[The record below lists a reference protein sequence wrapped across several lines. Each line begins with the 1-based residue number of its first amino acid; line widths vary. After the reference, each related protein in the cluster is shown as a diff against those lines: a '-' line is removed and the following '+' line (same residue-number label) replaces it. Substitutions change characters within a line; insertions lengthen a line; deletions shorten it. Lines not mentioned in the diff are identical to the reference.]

1 MAHYGIQA
9 AITAKTLAKRAPNL
23 EKCLLSWIYEVVGE
37 PMPENIVYEEALKDG
52 VLICKLMNKV
62 KPGSIDKVRQFEF
75 SMKIIAI
82 KQNLVIDRHQWKCLS
97 ADGEH

>member
-9 AITAKTLAKRAPNL
+9 AITAKTQAKRAPNL

-37 PMPENIVYEEALKDG
+37 PMPETIVYEEALKDG

-62 KPGSIDKVRQFEF
+62 KPGSIDKV
-75 SMKIIAI
+75 SCIP
-82 KQNLVIDRHQWKCLS
+82 
-97 ADGEH
+97 